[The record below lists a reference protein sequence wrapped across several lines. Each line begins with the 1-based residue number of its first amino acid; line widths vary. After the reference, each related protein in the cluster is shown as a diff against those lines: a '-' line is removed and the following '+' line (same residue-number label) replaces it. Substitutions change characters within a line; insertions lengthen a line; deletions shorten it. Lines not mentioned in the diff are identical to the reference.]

1 MSTREQSARELR
13 QQIDATRRELGAT
26 VEQLAHKTAIKAR
39 LRDRVEDAED
49 DLKRTLGRHPAEV
62 VAIGG
67 AVIVL
72 LIGWNLLHS
81 RALDT

>member
-1 MSTREQSARELR
+1 MSTGGRTPQELR
-13 QQIDATRRELGAT
+13 KEIDATRRELGQT

-39 LRDRVEDAED
+39 LRDRVEDVED
-49 DLKRTLGRHPAEV
+49 DLKRTLGMRSVEM

-72 LIGWNLLHS
+72 LIGWNLLRS